1 MPDTGIYLLAAL
13 VVTFIIMGFVVLSMT
28 LRYRS
33 LQKDIKLIEQLQQ
46 DEQR

>member
-13 VVTFIIMGFVVLSMT
+13 AVTFIIMGFVVVTMVM
-28 LRYRS
+28 RHRS
-33 LQKDIKLIEQLQQ
+33 LQKDIKLIEQLQ